1 MKSFWSILARFY
13 CWIILDTCIL
23 FGWVPVFFQN
33 EARNIYIVKENVTLC
48 HIWKIRLLLRLW
60 FLVKI
65 SFHLSLCLNINFLVG
80 KFLYSTFINA
90 LCKSTQVS
98 NIFNNETVSKVH
110 TNFNSTVIQAHISES
125 CFVQFNFKDYFLM
138 SALHYH
144 KTYSANL
151 SSFNTMIMNVW
162 KILLELIQFFLSM

>member
-1 MKSFWSILARFY
+1 MV
-13 CWIILDTCIL
+13 
-23 FGWVPVFFQN
+23 GVPVFFQN

-65 SFHLSLCLNINFLVG
+65 SFHLSLPGMSEHKILKLIFLVG

-90 LCKSTQVS
+90 LCKSTQVHVS
-98 NIFNNETVSKVH
+98 NIFYNETVSKVH

-162 KILLELIQFFLSM
+162 KMLLELIQFFLSM